1 MLTRFHQIDNLD
13 DLREYVDETIC
24 NRYHLQSGAFPMTER
39 VLKRGGKACGVFF
52 CIHGPRSL
60 KFSAIWETDRN
71 QVLFY
76 DPSGERFLRTQLS
89 EAPSLERVAA

>member
-1 MLTRFHQIDNLD
+1 MLTRFYQIDNLD